1 MLSPE
6 QEKHRQSPPSA
17 LSLLLTFCLCLLP
30 TCIFFLTPSLSLN
43 MRQLFMTRD
52 EYAVLISLAN
62 LPPCSE
68 LKFKS
73 QNSFWDIDGWSIYT
87 GYLSYLPHLTIR
99 ESWNGKFRPWVCS
112 ESNGSIWLN
121 PQTEQL
127 ESNQTPTL
135 LCTGHMQAA
144 LMPLWLNNF
153 TNFTAIPD

>member
-6 QEKHRQSPPSA
+6 WEKHRQFPRSA
-17 LSLLLTFCLCLLP
+17 LSLLLTFHLWLLP

-52 EYAVLISLAN
+52 ENAVGISLDN
-62 LPPCSE
+62 HPPCSE

-99 ESWNGKFRPWVCS
+99 AGMENSDPWVCS